1 MKVVDG
7 LRTCRRAYGRGA
19 GLFRV
24 MQRDGCQHLDS
35 AMAAFG
41 KVHVAHA
48 LRTTPAVRIIAAPVV
63 KTCGPSTPGSRC
75 GVRWRPMRFSQPFL
89 LPVPFKLMKTFSL
102 CAVTMATLAM
112 GVSSITSAQIAY
124 LGPAGSWTHEA
135 CMDLFGDTNLVA
147 LDRQALF
154 KALRAKTVA
163 KACVPATT
171 SVVGATP
178 YLDDVLALDTVHV
191 VGEHPQALGYSLLAK
206 PGTRKEDICTVL
218 AHPVALEEVKLW
230 LDLEMPDVER
240 QPAASG
246 GGCWGMRS
254 RHPAAMTRRR
264 CC

>member
-1 MKVVDG
+1 
-7 LRTCRRAYGRGA
+7 
-19 GLFRV
+19 
-24 MQRDGCQHLDS
+24 
-35 AMAAFG
+35 
-41 KVHVAHA
+41 
-48 LRTTPAVRIIAAPVV
+48 
-63 KTCGPSTPGSRC
+63 
-75 GVRWRPMRFSQPFL
+75 
-89 LPVPFKLMKTFSL
+89 
-102 CAVTMATLAM
+102 
-112 GVSSITSAQIAY
+112 
-124 LGPAGSWTHEA
+124 
-135 CMDLFGDTNLVA
+135 MDLFGDTHLVA
-147 LDRQALF
+147 LGRQALF

-191 VGEHPQALGYSLLAK
+191 VGEHPKALGYSLLAK
-206 PGTRKEDICTVL
+206 PGTRKEDIRTVL

-254 RHPAAMTRRR
+254 RHPAAMTTRR